1 MTEATSGPNVIP
13 DPYALLFLEYPD
25 VVTVEQMCKMLG
37 GVSTKTAYK
46 LLQAGRINH
55 FRIGRAY
62 KIPKLS
68 VIVYL
73 REIMNQSPLS
83 NTDALPH

>member
-1 MTEATSGPNVIP
+1 MPNANSNPNNAP
-13 DPYALLFLEYPD
+13 DPFTLLFLDYPD

-37 GVSTKTAYK
+37 SISTKTAYK
-46 LLQAGRINH
+46 LLQAHRIDH
-55 FRIGRAY
+55 FRIGKTY

-73 REIMNQSPLS
+73 REIMIRSPLS
-83 NTDALPH
+83 NTDALLH

>member
-1 MTEATSGPNVIP
+1 MADNNLEPTIIP
-13 DPYALLFLEYPD
+13 DPYAILFLNYPD
-25 VVTVEQMCKMLG
+25 VVTVEQMCEMLG
-37 GVSTKTAYK
+37 GISTKTAYK

-55 FRIGRAY
+55 FRIGRTY

-73 REIMNQSPLS
+73 REIMNITSLS
-83 NTDALPH
+83 ETDALPH